1 MVKTPTLVPTL
12 KAEGY
17 ELLIMHN
24 RPSDD
29 YDVMKG
35 NKIIGRIRVHLKCV
49 KAYTGTGISHIPYDL
64 DIDIVD
70 GSADMPIDLFKKMIM
85 ATVTVS

>member
-1 MVKTPTLVPTL
+1 MGKTPTLVPTL

-17 ELLIMHN
+17 ELLMHN

-35 NKIIGRIRVHLKCV
+35 NEIIGRIRISLKCV
-49 KAYTGTGISHIPYDL
+49 KAYTGTEISYIPYDL
-64 DIDIVD
+64 DLDVIDS
-70 GSADMPIDLFKKMIM
+70 SADMPIDLFKKMIM
-85 ATVTVS
+85 ATVTIS

>member
-1 MVKTPTLVPTL
+1 MVKRPTLVPTL

-17 ELLIMHN
+17 ELLMHN
-24 RPSDD
+24 RPSID

-49 KAYTGTGISHIPYDL
+49 EANTGTGISYVPYDL
-64 DIDIVD
+64 DIDVID
-70 GSADMPIDLFKKMIM
+70 DSADMPIDLFKKLFM

>member
-17 ELLIMHN
+17 ELLMHN

-49 KAYTGTGISHIPYDL
+49 ETNIGTGISYIPYDL
-64 DIDIVD
+64 DIDFVD

>member
-17 ELLIMHN
+17 ELLMYN

-29 YDVMKG
+29 YDVRKD
-35 NKIIGRIRVHLKCV
+35 NKIIGRIRVELKCV
-49 KAYTGTGISHIPYDL
+49 KVNTGTEISYVPYEL
-64 DIDIVD
+64 DIDVVD
-70 GSADMPIDLFKKMIM
+70 GSTDMPIDLFKKMIM

>member
-1 MVKTPTLVPTL
+1 MVKTPKLVPTL

-17 ELLIMHN
+17 ELLMHN

-29 YDVMKG
+29 YNVMKG
-35 NKIIGRIRVHLKCV
+35 YKIIGRIRVHLKCV
-49 KAYTGTGISHIPYDL
+49 EANTGTEISYIPYDL
-64 DIDIVD
+64 DIDVVD

>member
-1 MVKTPTLVPTL
+1 MVKTPKLVPTL

-17 ELLIMHN
+17 KLLMHN

-49 KAYTGTGISHIPYDL
+49 EVNTGTGISCIPYDL
-64 DIDIVD
+64 DIDVVD

>member
-1 MVKTPTLVPTL
+1 MVKTPMLVPTL

-17 ELLIMHN
+17 ELLMHN
-24 RPSDD
+24 RPSND

-35 NKIIGRIRVHLKCV
+35 SEIIGRIRVHLKCV
-49 KAYTGTGISHIPYDL
+49 EANTGTEISYIPYDL
-64 DIDIVD
+64 DIVD

-85 ATVTVS
+85 ATVTIS